1 MVWNTWQK
9 RSLFTET
16 WQLETACESVKV
28 YDCYT
33 WVPMTCITTACLSCR
48 VDDDLKIK
56 VGDFGL
62 ARDVYDSDYY
72 RVTDKNAKLPVKW
85 MSPEAVHDNISNE
98 KTDVVS
104 KRIRWEGGWL

>member
-1 MVWNTWQK
+1 MDN
-9 RSLFTET
+9 
-16 WQLETACESVKV
+16 
-28 YDCYT
+28 
-33 WVPMTCITTACLSCR
+33 
-48 VDDDLKIK
+48 DLRIK

-72 RVTDKNAKLPVKW
+72 RVTDRNAKLPVKW

-104 KRIRWEGGWL
+104 KRIWLIITISSSWEGDWL